1 MELFST
7 TLLGCLLLQHC
18 IMYIAMVPRA
28 FQTLV
33 LDREASGHYALPAL
47 FLTSNKTL
55 GRARVSLDKVEKKKL
70 LPLASNKPHCL
81 AETHH

>member
-1 MELFST
+1 MELLST

-18 IMYIAMVPRA
+18 IMYIAVVPHA
-28 FQTLV
+28 FQTSS
-33 LDREASGHYALPAL
+33 LDRQASGHHGATALC
-47 FLTSNKTL
+47 LTSNKTL
-55 GRARVSLDKVEKKKL
+55 GTPTVSLEKVEKKKL